1 MSLCEKLKG
10 NYPKDSY
17 VPTALLGDST
27 FDDIMVELFGENGKL
42 SPVF

>member
-10 NYPKDSY
+10 NYPKDSD
-17 VPTALLGDST
+17 VPTALLGDGT